1 VEVPILKQ
9 GAYLMATIQS
19 ALSDT
24 DFLKLRDALVSKVGQ
39 YRSRG
44 VILDLTAVDVMDS
57 FSTRILR
64 DLSLMIRLRGAE
76 MVVVGIQPEVA
87 FAMVQLNLTL
97 QGVETALDLEE
108 GLTFLNGRVRRTA
121 EETRSRGG

>member
-1 VEVPILKQ
+1 MEVPILKQ

-19 ALSDT
+19 ALSDA
-24 DFLKLRDALVSKVGQ
+24 DFLRLRDALVSKVGQ

-57 FSTRILR
+57 FSSRILR

-87 FAMVQLNLTL
+87 FAMVQLSLTL

-108 GLTFLNGRVRRTA
+108 GLSFLNDRMKRTA
-121 EETRSRGG
+121 EE